1 MQSRII
7 LDRVTKSYKKCVAV
21 NDVSLSIDRPM
32 IYGLIGRNGAGKTTL
47 LKLIAGLARPTS
59 GSVGCVTEKG
69 IGVLIESPGLYTH
82 LSARANVIVKLKIMG
97 DEDESHA
104 DALLDCVGLSSV
116 GKKRV
121 GNFSLGM
128 KQRLGVALA
137 LAGDPDV
144 LLLDEPINGLDPE
157 GIVFMRDL
165 MRRLEREGKIIIISS
180 HLLGELSKI
189 ADSYGFIDNGKLVRE
204 IDAPELSSVSTQSH
218 LLLVDRAAEAAS
230 ILLREGFGFTVTADQ
245 IELKEDEEKASLA
258 LLALIQGGVKIREFR
273 SYDTPLENLF
283 LSEGGDRK

>member
-59 GSVGCVTEKG
+59 GSAGCVTEKG

-82 LSARANVIVKLKIMG
+82 LSARENVIVKLKTMG

-104 DALLDCVGLSSV
+104 DALLDRVGLSDV
-116 GKKRV
+116 GKKKA

-165 MRRLEREGKIIIISS
+165 MRGLKREGKIIIISS
-180 HLLGELSKI
+180 HLLGELSKV
-189 ADSYGFIDNGKLVRE
+189 ADRYGFIDNGKLVRE
-204 IDAPELSSVSTQSH
+204 IDASELSSVSTQSH